1 MRIDPNQYLGNVQSE
16 NVQQTTNTNRGA
28 QVSDSEGAKDTAG
41 VDSDDQFQPSQTL
54 DQVQRLQAQ
63 LAQVPEVRSEKVA
76 ALSQKIQNGTYN
88 PSKDQIAG
96 AMISD
101 MGVNKRS

>member
-1 MRIDPNQYLGNVQSE
+1 MRIDPNQFLGNVQSE

-28 QVSDSEGAKDTAG
+28 QVSDSEGAKDAAG
-41 VDSDDQFQPSQTL
+41 VDSDDQFQPSASLEQIL
-54 DQVQRLQAQ
+54 RLQNQ
-63 LAQVPEVRSEKVA
+63 LAQVPDVRGDRVA

-88 PSKDQIAG
+88 RSNDQIAG
-96 AMISD
+96 AMVSD

>member
-16 NVQQTTNTNRGA
+16 NVQQTTNTNRGS
-28 QVSDSEGAKDTAG
+28 QLSDSEGTKDTAG

-63 LAQVPEVRSEKVA
+63 LSQIPDVRSDRVA

-88 PSKDQIAG
+88 PSNDQLAG
-96 AMISD
+96 AIISD
-101 MGVNKRS
+101 MGANKRS

>member
-1 MRIDPNQYLGNVQSE
+1 MRIDPNQFLQNVQSE
-16 NVQQTTNTNRGA
+16 NVQQTTNTSRGSQA
-28 QVSDSEGAKDTAG
+28 SDSEGANDSAG
-41 VDSDDQFQPSQTL
+41 VDSDDQFQPSQSL
-54 DQVQRLQAQ
+54 AQIQRLQAQ
-63 LAQVPEVRSEKVA
+63 LAQVPDVRNDKVA

-88 PSKDQIAG
+88 PSNDQIAG